1 MSDTQTL
8 AMGFFLAC
16 VVWNCYESYR
26 MRRHRRHSDLMGS
39 LITSVLQK
47 MEMRQDALIANDR
60 TISRT
65 LEAIER
71 RISCPN
77 EEK

>member
-1 MSDTQTL
+1 
-8 AMGFFLAC
+8 
-16 VVWNCYESYR
+16 
-26 MRRHRRHSDLMGS
+26 MGS

-47 MEMRQDALIANDR
+47 MEMRQDALVANDR